1 MSKISFAQN
10 ANLLRRGRRKK
21 HTPHS
26 RATNAASQKAEKGTE
41 MWKSL
46 YEAKILEYEIDEKL
60 SVLTDVAESI
70 KLNKRK

>member
-1 MSKISFAQN
+1 
-10 ANLLRRGRRKK
+10 
-21 HTPHS
+21 
-26 RATNAASQKAEKGTE
+26 

-60 SVLTDVAESI
+60 SVLNDVAESI